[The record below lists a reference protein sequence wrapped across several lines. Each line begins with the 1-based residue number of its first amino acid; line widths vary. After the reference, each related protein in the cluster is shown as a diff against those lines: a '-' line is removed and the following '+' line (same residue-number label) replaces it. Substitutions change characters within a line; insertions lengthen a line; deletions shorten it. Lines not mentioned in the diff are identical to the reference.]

1 VAGGAGGKDR
11 SIVVKTLEP
20 LSVLVSSSVLSRVS
34 ELKASVGVL
43 VDAVHSLVPTAA
55 LVDAPTPVVDIDA
68 AAVSR

>member
-1 VAGGAGGKDR
+1 M
-11 SIVVKTLEP
+11 
-20 LSVLVSSSVLSRVS
+20 SSSMLSRVS

-55 LVDAPTPVVDIDA
+55 LVDAPTPVLDIDA